1 MSNKY
6 PQPTDD
12 FDKAKNDLKTWGY
25 CLLLNAIPKKINEN
39 AKNRLIEQADAEKK
53 LDL

>member
-6 PQPTDD
+6 PKPTDD

-25 CLLLNAIPKKINEN
+25 
-39 AKNRLIEQADAEKK
+39 
-53 LDL
+53 LDLAMISFDRN